1 MVEMFVRNVGL
12 DFTGKPVVMLADK
25 AERRLLPIWI
35 GSFEANAIAAGLREE
50 KMERPFTH
58 DLLHTIISNLGHE
71 VARIVV
77 SDLKDGTYFATVVL
91 TQDGTTTDVD
101 ARPSD
106 AIALAIRAAAPI
118 FVSEEV
124 LDKASILSDDA
135 EDDEVEQFKKL
146 IDNVELEEGQG
157 DS

>member
-1 MVEMFVRNVGL
+1 MVEMLVRNVGL

-25 AERRLLPIWI
+25 QERRLLPIWI

-58 DLLHTIISNLGHE
+58 DLLHAVIANLGHD

-77 SDLKDGTYFATVVL
+77 TDLKDGTYYATVIL
-91 TQDGTTTDVD
+91 AQDGTTTEVD

-106 AIALAIRAAAPI
+106 AIALAIRASAPI
-118 FVSEEV
+118 FVSEDV

-135 EDDEVEQFKKL
+135 EEDEVEQFKKL
-146 IDNVELEEGQG
+146 IDNVELEGPEE
-157 DS
+157 S

>member
-25 AERRLLPIWI
+25 QERRLLPIWI
-35 GSFEANAIAAGLREE
+35 GSFEANAIAAGLRQE

-58 DLLHTIISNLGHE
+58 DLLHAIISNLGHD

-77 SDLKDGTYFATVVL
+77 TDLKDGTYYATVVL
-91 TQDGTTTDVD
+91 AQDGTTTEVD

-106 AIALAIRAAAPI
+106 AIALAIRASAPI

-135 EDDEVEQFKKL
+135 EEDEVAQFKKL
-146 IDNVELEEGQG
+146 IDNVELEGTEE
-157 DS
+157 S